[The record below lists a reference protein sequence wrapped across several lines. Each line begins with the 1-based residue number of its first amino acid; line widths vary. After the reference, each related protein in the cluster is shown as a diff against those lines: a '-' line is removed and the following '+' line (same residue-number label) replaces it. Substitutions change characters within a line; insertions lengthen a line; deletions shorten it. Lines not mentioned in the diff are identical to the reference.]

1 MLADDW
7 AFVTLATSLRLAAL
21 RLIGTV
27 STFTSPSALSAADTR
42 MPDALSVAVTPNVGP
57 VTLPSPDG
65 SDADF
70 GVAGTVLVPLLA
82 VTVCCPTGP
91 VTVESIGVT
100 TSFAWC
106 GDVVLPATDAIWPAV
121 IVVPETVSRRI
132 AMLEVAAPFAGFVT
146 VAAPAGRAKATTEPT
161 VTSARTGRWKRRD
174 KSTRTPKVSS
184 RTKRKQRPEA
194 SLFVQQR
201 VHGPM

>member
-1 MLADDW
+1 
-7 AFVTLATSLRLAAL
+7 
-21 RLIGTV
+21 
-27 STFTSPSALSAADTR
+27 
-42 MPDALSVAVTPNVGP
+42 
-57 VTLPSPDG
+57 
-65 SDADF
+65 
-70 GVAGTVLVPLLA
+70 LLA

-184 RTKRKQRPEA
+184 RTKRKQRPKA